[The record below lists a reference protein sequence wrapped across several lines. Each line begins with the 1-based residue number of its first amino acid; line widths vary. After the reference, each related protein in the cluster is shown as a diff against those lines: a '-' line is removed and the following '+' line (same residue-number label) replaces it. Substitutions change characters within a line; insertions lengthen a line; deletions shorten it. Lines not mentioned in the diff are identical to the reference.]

1 MKRFLCTI
9 LTAALIFSLIPSVFA
24 EGTTA
29 EEPLSVTYQIYGGG
43 RSDISAGYTSN
54 IQSST
59 GAWQSL
65 YAKLPTGNRSAG
77 EMWAYLGT
85 TLTTGWNSGANVT
98 ITKDYVGGGFS
109 RNVNEWMA
117 FKIKVPEDGRYY
129 LSDFRAYCYHNAT
142 TDLDIY
148 IFPMDETKFYEGSS
162 IYGTIADGKRTG
174 HTLFPDLGIEN
185 PTLLGNVNIYTT
197 SENAGTKAVP
207 VSVNASAVLSASE
220 EYVVLLNNKINGK
233 VITTAGFTL
242 TKGDIPPQEVK
253 LDFTEFDVT
262 GATGETVEE
271 YIKGSNWKTVPE
283 ESTLRPATANHYKK
297 TATSSSLRETFACVT
312 IQNGSA
318 EWTDNANSKWTIEAD
333 LGTTTPA
340 WYDITFTGTQIY
352 QGCEAYIYVDGQY
365 AGIYNTNGT
374 VYEAYGV
381 LTSKKLNSLYLT
393 PDENGKVKVVI
404 AYAGSGNKNE
414 EVWVARMY
422 MNSILLTP
430 NSTYTAPT
438 FSEIVSDIPSEM
450 TAGNSVSFTAS
461 AKMSDGTTYHASE
474 FNADHTKNADFGVNA
489 TLLDDGNGAFTLTA
503 TEGLGVYYTPVK
515 GGSGN
520 HTSFDGAYAGTLSAT
535 RPGTAI
541 VKLTANIGGESYT
554 KNVTVTVP
562 SLDGSEAVSKNV
574 SFSIGSE
581 VGGSVSVSGDYE
593 VVDSVPVGTKVT
605 ATATA
610 DEGYTFAYWRNAD
623 GSKVISTNATE
634 TFAINTNTS
643 VIAVYTKDVTEEDT
657 TVPVFFYN
665 GNGEL
670 LESKTIERGVTF
682 ESVKIANPSLTG
694 YAFSGWS
701 IADGAILNGLTRAVA
716 LFEDSS
722 ETYNVKV
729 GETPVFTG
737 KKYGEEVTVESDADN
752 FAAWKLGDKVISYDK
767 SFTFTVYGDIILTEV
782 TGEAMEKAPV
792 AVLDTVGGEL
802 FLTYSVPEGYTKLEA
817 GILFAKSGKPEVGSF
832 HSKAAEKTGS
842 GQFTAKPYGDGDGIA
857 RGYIIYRDSYGDTR
871 VVYSD

>member
-1 MKRFLCTI
+1 MKKFLCTI

-24 EGTTA
+24 EGTMA
-29 EEPLSVTYQIYGGG
+29 EEPLSVTYELHGGG
-43 RSDISAGYTSN
+43 RSDISATYTSW
-54 IQSST
+54 IESPDGT
-59 GAWQSL
+59 WQDL
-65 YAKLPTGNRSAG
+65 YAKLPTGSRPAG
-77 EMWAYLGT
+77 EMWAFLGSAVS
-85 TLTTGWNSGANVT
+85 GFWNSGTNVT
-98 ITKDYVGGGFS
+98 INADYIGVGFTAA
-109 RNVNEWMA
+109 VNEWMA

-129 LSDFRAYCYHNAT
+129 MSDFKAYCYSNT
-142 TDLDIY
+142 PSDLDVY
-148 IFPMDETKFYEGSS
+148 IFPMDSTKFYEKSP
-162 IYGTIADGKRTG
+162 IYGTISGIKRSG
-174 HTLFPDLGIEN
+174 QTLFPDLGIEN
-185 PTLLGNVNIYTT
+185 PTRLGKTDT
-197 SENAGTKAVP
+197 SKATNGEGVFSVP
-207 VSVNASAVLSASE
+207 VSNHESVVLSASE
-220 EYVVLLNNKINGK
+220 EYVVLLNSNISGK
-233 VITTAGFTL
+233 AMTTAGFTL

-253 LDFTEFDVT
+253 IDFTEIPQSGV
-262 GATGETVEE
+262 ASKEE
-271 YIKGSNWKTVPE
+271 LKGSNWETVPA
-283 ESTLRPATANHYKK
+283 ESTLYEGTGYLRSGTATA
-297 TATSSSLRETFACVT
+297 ALRERFSLVT
-312 IQNGSA
+312 IRNGDN
-318 EWTDNANSKWTIEAD
+318 EWTDSSAAKWTFEAD
-333 LGTTTPA
+333 LGTTTPT
-340 WYDITFTGTQIY
+340 WYDITFTGMPIV

-374 VYEAYGV
+374 LIESTGV

-430 NSTYTAPT
+430 NFTYTAPA
-438 FSEIVSDIPSEM
+438 FSEIVSDIPDEM
-450 TAGNSVSFTAS
+450 TVDAPVSFSAY

-474 FNADHTKNADFGVNA
+474 FNADHTKNENFGVNA
-489 TLLDDGNGAFTLTA
+489 TLIDDGNGAFTLTA
-503 TEGLGVYYTPVK
+503 TEGLGVYYTPVTN
-515 GGSGN
+515 GSGN

-541 VKLTANIGGESYT
+541 VKLTANIGGASYT

-562 SLDGSEAVSKNV
+562 SSDGSEAVSKNV

-605 ATATA
+605 ATAIPN
-610 DEGYTFAYWRNAD
+610 DGYSFAYWRNAD

-694 YAFSGWS
+694 YSFSGWS
-701 IADGAILNGLTRAVA
+701 IADSEILDNLIRAVA

-722 ETYNVKV
+722 ETYTVKV

-737 KKYGEEVTVESDADN
+737 KKYGEEVTVESDADS
-752 FAAWKLGDKVISYDK
+752 FSCWKLGDKVISYDK

-782 TGEAMEKAPV
+782 TGEAVEKAPV

-802 FLTYSVPEGYTKLEA
+802 FLTYSVPAGYTKLEA
-817 GILFAKSGKPEVGSF
+817 GILFAKAGKPEVGSF
-832 HSKAAEKTGS
+832 HSKSAEKTGS

>member
-24 EGTTA
+24 EETA
-29 EEPLSVTYQIYGGG
+29 AGEPVSVTYTIYGGG
-43 RSDISAGYTSN
+43 RNDISAGYSSN
-54 IQSST
+54 IQDKT
-59 GAWQSL
+59 GAWQAL
-65 YAKLPTGNRSAG
+65 YKALPSNPANPGQN
-77 EMWAYLGT
+77 WAYLGT
-85 TLTTGWNSGANVT
+85 TLTTGWNDGVNVA

-109 RNVNEWMA
+109 RNENEWMA

-162 IYGTIADGKRTG
+162 IYGTITDGKRTG

-207 VSVNASAVLSASE
+207 VSVNASAVLSASQ
-220 EYVVLLNNKINGK
+220 EYVVLLNNKISGK
-233 VITTAGFTL
+233 VITTAGLTL

-271 YIKGSNWKTVPE
+271 YVKGSNWRTIPE
-283 ESTLRPATANHYKK
+283 ESLLRPATANHYVV
-297 TATSSSLRETFACVT
+297 TATAAKREKFACVA
-312 IQNGSA
+312 IQNSYQ
-318 EWTDNANSKWTIEAD
+318 EWTDNANSKWTVEVD

-340 WYDITFTGTQIY
+340 WYDISIEGAQLLN
-352 QGCEAYIYVDGQY
+352 GCAAYIYVDGQY

-374 VYEAYGV
+374 VTESYGT
-381 LTSKKLNSLYLT
+381 LTSKNLNTVYIT
-393 PDENGKVKVVI
+393 PDENGKAKIII
-404 AYAGSGNKNE
+404 AYAGAGTLVS
-414 EVWVARMY
+414 EVYISRMY
-422 MNSILLTP
+422 LANILLTP
-430 NSTYTAPT
+430 NFAYTAPS
-438 FSEIVSDIPSEM
+438 FSEIVAEIPSEV
-450 TAGNSVSFTAS
+450 TVGSSVSFEAS
-461 AKMSDGTTYHASE
+461 AKMSDESTYHASE

-489 TLLDDGNGAFTLTA
+489 ELIDNAKGAFTLTA
-503 TEGLGVYYTPVK
+503 TEGPGVYYRPEK
-515 GGSGN
+515 DGNGN
-520 HTSFDGAYAGTLSAT
+520 HTSFDGVYAGTLTAVRS
-535 RPGTAI
+535 GTAT
-541 VKLTANIGGESYT
+541 VKLTANVGGEVYT
-554 KNVTVTVP
+554 KLVTVTAP
-562 SLDGSEAVSKNV
+562 SNDGSVEVKEEAN
-574 SFSIGSE
+574 FSVLAE
-581 VGGSVSVSGDYE
+581 DGGSVEVLGNYE
-593 VVDSVPVGTKVT
+593 VVDKVAVGTRIT
-605 ATATA
+605 ATATPN
-610 DEGYTFAYWRNAD
+610 DGYTFAYWRNAD
-623 GSKVISTNATE
+623 GSKVLSTNATE
-634 TFAINTNTS
+634 TFAVNTNTS
-643 VIAVYTKDVTEEDT
+643 VIAVFTKDVTEEDT

-722 ETYNVKV
+722 ETYTVKV

-737 KKYGEEVTVESDADN
+737 KKYGEEVTVTSGADN